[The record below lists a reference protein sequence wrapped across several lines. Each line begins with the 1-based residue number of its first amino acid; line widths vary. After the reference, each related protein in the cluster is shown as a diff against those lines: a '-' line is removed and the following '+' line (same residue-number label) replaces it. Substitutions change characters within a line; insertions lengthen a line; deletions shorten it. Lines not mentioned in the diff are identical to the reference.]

1 MPQATHIP
9 VIVIGAGPVGLT
21 AANLLGQAG
30 IRTLVLERNPGPA
43 AHPRAIVLDDEGAR
57 TLQAFG
63 GASYVQQTVE
73 GNGARYYDNDGNCFA
88 TVGAGPRNYGFAKRH
103 FIYQHEFEQFLLG
116 HLARFPS
123 VDVKF
128 SETVRL
134 AHAGPSSV
142 TLESVSL
149 AGSSQLTCDWLLA
162 CDGARSPV
170 REALGI
176 AFTGSTYEQD
186 WIVLDMARHDDAANF
201 SKFYCSTERPS
212 VSVPAPRGGR
222 RYEFMVQPGDNKD
235 DLLSDAS
242 LARLCAPFCKFR
254 PEHAIRRAVY
264 TFHARMASA
273 FRRGRVLLLGDAAH
287 VTPPFAGQGM
297 NSGLRDA
304 HNVAWKLSLILSGA
318 ADESIMD
325 SYDVERRGP
334 AWAMIQLA
342 VAMGQVVMPQGAD
355 QVAFR
360 DMLLKT
366 LEPFPGVQ
374 DYFLQMRFK
383 PKPRYDA
390 GLFVDLSNQRYEAS
404 LVGEMIPQPEVLN
417 AADEVKKLDDCL
429 GSGFS
434 LIAQDA
440 AGAATLTT
448 MTHPV
453 WQRLNPTAIHLC
465 EHAKE
470 AVGFVPSFTMTD
482 PIGRPIR
489 THRDQIMLVRPDRY
503 VAGAFLP
510 SEQFAFAEKIA
521 GLLGPSSR
529 VRLSA

>member
-1 MPQATHIP
+1 MVQATHIP
-9 VIVIGAGPVGLT
+9 VVVVGAGPVGL
-21 AANLLGQAG
+21 AVANLLGHAE
-30 IRTLVLERNPGPA
+30 IRTLVLERNPA
-43 AHPRAIVLDDEGAR
+43 TVAHPRAIVLDDEGAR
-57 TLQAFG
+57 TIQAFG
-63 GASYVQQTVE
+63 AAAYIRHTVE
-73 GNGARYYDNDGNCFA
+73 GDGSRYYDNDGNCFA
-88 TVGAGPRNYGFAKRH
+88 TVGAGPRSYGFAKRH
-103 FIYQHEFEQFLLG
+103 FIHQHEFEQFLLG
-116 HLARFPS
+116 HLAGFPS
-123 VDVKF
+123 VDVRF

-134 AHAGPSSV
+134 VHANTASIA
-142 TLESVSL
+142 LECTSP
-149 AGSSQLTCDWLLA
+149 AGTTQVTCDWLLA

-186 WIVLDMARHDDAANF
+186 WIVLDMARDDDTSNF

-212 VSVPAPRGGR
+212 VSVPAPKGGR
-222 RYEFMVQPGDNKD
+222 RYEFMVQPGDDKA

-242 LARLCAPFCKFR
+242 LARLCAPFCAFR
-254 PEHAIRRAVY
+254 AENVTRRTTY
-264 TFHARMASA
+264 TFHARIAST
-273 FRRGRVLLLGDAAH
+273 FRKHRVLLLGDAAH

-304 HNVAWKLSLILSGA
+304 HNVAWKLALVLNGV

-325 SYDVERRGP
+325 SYDTERRAP

-342 VAMGQVVMPQGAD
+342 VAMGQVVMPQGAS

-360 DMLLKT
+360 DMLLKA

-390 GLFVDLSNQRYEAS
+390 GLFVDLSAQRYEAS
-404 LVGEMIPQPEVLN
+404 LVGEMIPQPDVLN
-417 AADEVKKLDDCL
+417 AANDLRKLDDCL
-429 GSGFS
+429 GSGFA

-440 AGAATLTT
+440 AGAAALKS

-453 WQRLNPTAIHLC
+453 WQHLKPTAIQLC
-465 EHAKE
+465 EHASQ
-470 AVGFVPSFTMTD
+470 ATGFVPHLIMND
-482 PIGRPIR
+482 AIGRPIK

-510 SEQFAFAEKIA
+510 SEQFAFAEKLA
-521 GLLGPSSR
+521 NLLDPCNCT
-529 VRLSA
+529 RLSA